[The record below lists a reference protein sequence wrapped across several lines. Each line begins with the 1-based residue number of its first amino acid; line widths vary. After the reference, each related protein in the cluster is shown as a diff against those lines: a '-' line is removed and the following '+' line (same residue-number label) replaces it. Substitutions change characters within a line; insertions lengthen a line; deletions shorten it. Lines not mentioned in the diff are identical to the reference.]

1 MRRPRPGDLT
11 DSSSFP
17 RLSGG
22 RGDEGSGGAGDT
34 HPGSTFAAR
43 IVTAASAAV
52 ATPLAI
58 NGGSSVILPD
68 SSQASLEE
76 VYTLRLLLTLYGIL

>member
-22 RGDEGSGGAGDT
+22 RGDEGSGRGT

-58 NGGSSVILPD
+58 NGGSSVIPPD